1 MDDLTSLLQHLTE
14 DELKDL
20 LKDDGPKIEDM
31 IKEDR
36 QVRTSPYDWLSLRLT
51 VLCADQSAGK

>member
-1 MDDLTSLLQHLTE
+1 MMDNLTALLQHLTE

-20 LKDDGPKIEDM
+20 LKDDGPKIEEM

-36 QVRTSPYDWLSLRLT
+36 QVSHESDGKKRDPPFCT
-51 VLCADQSAGK
+51 DQSAGK